1 MIDPDAT
8 SDSRRRPDA
17 KGGAGIVMDSVR
29 GPFLMRVTYAF
40 EDDAGRGH
48 AGAQSG
54 RGRGDAVLRADGAA
68 DGGAVRRSLTR
79 DLATLKR
86 ILEGRG

>member
-40 EDDAGRGH
+40 EDDAGGGTRVRNRVEGEATRFYGLTAPLM
-48 AGAQSG
+48 AG
-54 RGRGDAVLRADGAA
+54 RFAA
-68 DGGAVRRSLTR
+68 A
-79 DLATLKR
+79 
-86 ILEGRG
+86 